1 MHGACLDYPLYKWFD
16 FKTPKPSVPADYI
29 VKALEEEEVSNKP
42 TAKVF
47 WMGKLPAVETFTKS
61 KKGSQWEMCSLTF
74 QTKKETFNI
83 KVNEPEGNW
92 LYTMLKKFTDNG
104 KLYSL
109 QEVKDDYEAAGLDN
123 FELFWDNKPVN
134 TLYKAG
140 LLQL

>member
-1 MHGACLDYPLYKWFD
+1 
-16 FKTPKPSVPADYI
+16 
-29 VKALEEEEVSNKP
+29 
-42 TAKVF
+42 
-47 WMGKLPAVETFTKS
+47 
-61 KKGSQWEMCSLTF
+61 
-74 QTKKETFNI
+74 
-83 KVNEPEGNW
+83 
-92 LYTMLKKFTDNG
+92 MLKKFTDNG